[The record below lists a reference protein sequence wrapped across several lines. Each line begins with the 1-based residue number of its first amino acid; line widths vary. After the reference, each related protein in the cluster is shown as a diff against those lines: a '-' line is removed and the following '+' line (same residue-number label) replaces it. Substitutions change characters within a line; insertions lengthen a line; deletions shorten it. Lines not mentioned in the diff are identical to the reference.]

1 MALSGSFN
9 TSSYNQMYIEFS
21 WTGSQSVSGNYTDVA
36 WKATCRRSGGSGGYY
51 AHWSIVVAGETV
63 NSRSQD
69 NRILITAGTVIA
81 QGTKRVYHNTDGT
94 KSFSASVSA
103 SIYTYATNCTGSGS
117 WTLNTIPRYANAVPT
132 LTARTETTL
141 SISWTADG
149 IVDQFQYSID
159 NGGTWSTATDPNA
172 STGSFSVSGLTA
184 NTAYNVKLKARR
196 KDSQLTNE
204 SSAVSMSTYAYP
216 YANSMPDFTIGNA
229 VTLGLFNPLAHTV
242 TVTLKASGG
251 TTVATGTASGTTI
264 TLTGTASSLYASI
277 PNALSA
283 NYSVSVTYD
292 GNTSTNTGG
301 LYIVDQN
308 ANKPTIGAFS
318 YADSNGTA
326 TAITLD
332 SSKIVQNISTPL
344 FTGAS
349 LAAQNS
355 ATLAS
360 ASVTVNG
367 STYTNNSPSA
377 TTTIQGGVI
386 NSTSNV
392 TATLTLTDSRGIS
405 NTKTVEVEMI
415 AWSAPTGIIEVAR
428 QSNFYTETDM
438 KVDADYTQI
447 GNSTVTISV
456 LGQAVPITGQTTPAD
471 VTATLTDNV
480 QSTINF
486 DNNFAWN
493 IAITLTD
500 SFGGSTTY
508 NTYISRGIPFVYFD
522 RFNDSV
528 SLNQFPTH
536 QNSLEVNGDIYAD
549 NLDLTG
555 DASIGGD
562 TTITGDI
569 YNHGVNGSDV
579 FLETKNKIWL
589 WRTLENETYN
599 NLTKTLDFATDT
611 MTINGTASATTWFAY
626 ACDFNTGLG
635 VNCVEMQGKEYTL
648 SIIPSGQGVEAFLAI
663 YTDYSGNST
672 DIELAIQDSYTFTV
686 PNNAVMFRI
695 GMQIENGTFVNNVSC
710 KLLLQETSVT
720 DTSFKQHAFTNL
732 ELSKSLYPAEYT
744 SSTYTSSNNS
754 IDKTYTVHGNGFVF
768 ISGSIQ
774 TDNTSDTGTQWCYI
788 FKNGNQIAYSSDRV
802 GVAFAGN
809 LGTNACAVT
818 MANSGDSIVVRLQS
832 TKNGSKLL
840 MYNLVAFGCTL
851 TT

>member
-1 MALSGSFN
+1 MALSGSVSTNAYQGRYLQVTWTATQSIANN
-9 TSSYNQMYIEFS
+9 TSTIS
-21 WTGSQSVSGNYTDVA
+21 WTLKGAGTGQSSY
-36 WKATCRRSGGSGGYY
+36 YY
-51 AHWSIVVAGETV
+51 AGNFAVTIDGSTV
-63 NSRSQD
+63 YSVDNS
-69 NRILITAGTVIA
+69 NRIKLYDGTTVA
-81 QGTKRVYHNTDGT
+81 SGTKVLTHSTTGT
-94 KSFSASVSA
+94 KSFTITVKGAIYSYADNVSG
-103 SIYTYATNCTGSGS
+103 TGSF
-117 WTLNTIPRYANAVPT
+117 TLNTIPRYANAVPT

-264 TLTGTASSLYASI
+264 TLTGTAASLYASI

-308 ANKPTIGAFS
+308 ANKPVIGSFS

-344 FTGAS
+344 FTGSS

-355 ATLAS
+355 ATLAT

-392 TATLTLTDSRGIS
+392 TATLTLTDSRGLTA
-405 NTKTVEVEMI
+405 TKTVTVQMI
-415 AWSAPTGIIEVAR
+415 AWSAPTGIIDVAR

-480 QSTINF
+480 QSTLNF

-508 NTYISRGIPFVYFD
+508 NTYISRGIPFVFFD
-522 RFNDSV
+522 RYNSSV
-528 SLNQFPTH
+528 GINKFPTH
-536 QNSLEVNGDIYAD
+536 QNSFEVDDDIYAD
-549 NLDLTG
+549 DLNANDINATGVIQTQHGTANTSARVAAKRTDTNTSVWVGVGIGGVTHGVYSDTLGKWMIYG
-555 DASIGGD
+555 DATRIHINVDAIYPVGSIYMSVNNTSPATYFGGTWEQIKDTFLLSAGQTYTAGD
-562 TTITGDI
+562 TG
-569 YNHGVNGSDV
+569 G
-579 FLETKNKIWL
+579 E
-589 WRTLENETYN
+589 
-599 NLTKTLDFATDT
+599 
-611 MTINGTASATTWFAY
+611 ASH
-626 ACDFNTGLG
+626 
-635 VNCVEMQGKEYTL
+635 TL
-648 SIIPSGQGVEAFLAI
+648 STNEIPSHRHAGLNSDAYNI
-663 YTDYSGNST
+663 SG
-672 DIELAIQDSYTFTV
+672 A
-686 PNNAVMFRI
+686 
-695 GMQIENGTFVNNVSC
+695 
-710 KLLLQETSVT
+710 
-720 DTSFKQHAFTNL
+720 
-732 ELSKSLYPAEYT
+732 
-744 SSTYTSSNNS
+744 SSA
-754 IDKTYTVHGNGFVF
+754 GAGFVLGNATYH
-768 ISGSIQ
+768 S
-774 TDNTSDTGTQWCYI
+774 TSLIGYTGGGLAHNNMPPY
-788 FKNGNQIAYSSDRV
+788 
-802 GVAFAGN
+802 
-809 LGTNACAVT
+809 L
-818 MANSGDSIVVRLQS
+818 VVYMWKR
-832 TKNGSKLL
+832 T
-840 MYNLVAFGCTL
+840 A
-851 TT
+851 